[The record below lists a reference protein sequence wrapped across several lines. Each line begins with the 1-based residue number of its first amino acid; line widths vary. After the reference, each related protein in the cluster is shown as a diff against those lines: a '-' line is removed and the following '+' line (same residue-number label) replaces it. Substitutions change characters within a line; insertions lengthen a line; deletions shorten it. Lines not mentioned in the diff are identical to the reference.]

1 MVGIFYYYLADL
13 ARRKSFSETRR
24 YMKALITIEGTKS
37 RKVRPICNWVGQS
50 QDCPTRVVYH
60 VHVQTVSV
68 TGSSAPLYTA
78 QEADGHYG

>member
-37 RKVRPICNWVGQS
+37 RKVHYIHMYTYINF
-50 QDCPTRVVYH
+50 
-60 VHVQTVSV
+60 VH
-68 TGSSAPLYTA
+68 
-78 QEADGHYG
+78 